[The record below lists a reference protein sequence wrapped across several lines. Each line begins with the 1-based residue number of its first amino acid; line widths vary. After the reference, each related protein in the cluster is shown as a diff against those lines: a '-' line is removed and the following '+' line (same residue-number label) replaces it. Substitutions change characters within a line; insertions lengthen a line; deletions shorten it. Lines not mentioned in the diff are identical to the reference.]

1 MFSSYPSNFVYLFR
15 EIHELS
21 ADLDVLTQILSD
33 RYSNDPDVGQWI
45 AKYSGIYYGRIQ
57 QYLWNSSDL
66 QREFSTLKEQYEKL
80 KTENDDLRKQLRL
93 QQNPVPK
100 K

>member
-1 MFSSYPSNFVYLFR
+1 MIVFVLPSNFVYLFR

-21 ADLDVLTQILSD
+21 ADLDVLTQLLSE

-57 QYLWNSSDL
+57 QYLWNPSDL
-66 QREFSTLKEQYEKL
+66 RENSVLLK
-80 KTENDDLRKQLRL
+80 N
-93 QQNPVPK
+93 NK
-100 K
+100 KN